1 MQQPDC
7 RTPEPVTEGSDH
19 PGRYHVPTFELR
31 DLHAPVIGAP
41 MAGGPSTPALA
52 AAVTNAGGVGFLAGA
67 LLNGEKLAAGIEEAR
82 SLTSGPVGVN
92 LFVPQPDAGD
102 PAQIEA
108 YAAELAPLAAGLGA
122 SLGEP
127 RYDDDAWAEKIE
139 VLLDLRPDAVSF
151 TFGCATAEE
160 IRRLADAGIFTL
172 GTVTTPAEADIAL
185 DRGVDALVAQG
196 PRAGGHRGTFDPTAE
211 PASSS
216 LDELLAD
223 MAGRGVDVVAT
234 GGITTPEEVSRILAL
249 GARAV
254 QVGTAF
260 LLADEAGTNAVH
272 RAALVDPAFT
282 TTGVTRAFS
291 GRYARGLYNRFM
303 QEHDASAP
311 FAYPQIHHLTGPLRK
326 AAVAAG
332 DPHSTNLWAGT
343 DFRNATAGSAT
354 SIVARLVS
362 AL

>member
-1 MQQPDC
+1 M
-7 RTPEPVTEGSDH
+7 
-19 PGRYHVPTFELR
+19 PTFDLR
-31 DLHAPVIGAP
+31 DLDAPVIGAP

-52 AAVTNAGGVGFLAGA
+52 AAVTNAGGMGFLAGA
-67 LLNGEKLAAGIEEAR
+67 LLNGEKLAADIEEAR
-82 SLTSGPVGVN
+82 SLTSGRLGVN
-92 LFVPQPDAGD
+92 LFVPQPNAGD

-108 YAAELAPLAAGLGA
+108 YAAELAPLADKFGA

-139 VLLDLRPDAVSF
+139 VLLDLKPDAVSF
-151 TFGCATAEE
+151 TFGCATADE
-160 IRRLADAGIFTL
+160 IRRLTDAGIFTL
-172 GTVTTPAEADIAL
+172 GTVTTSTEADIAL
-185 DRGVDALVAQG
+185 GRGVDALVAQG
-196 PRAGGHRGTFDPTAE
+196 PGAGGHRGTFDPTAE
-211 PASSS
+211 PAPGS

-223 MAGRGVDVVAT
+223 VVGRGVDVVAT
-234 GGITTPEEVSRILAL
+234 GGITTSEEVSRVLAL

-272 RAALVDPAFT
+272 RAALVDPEFT

-291 GRYARGLYNRFM
+291 GRYARGLHNRFM
-303 QEHDASAP
+303 HEHDDSAP

-343 DFRNATAGSAT
+343 DFRNATSGTAE